1 MITNEINIIPSDSF
15 WLISLIFA
23 FLISTTMMPLII
35 KINKWLNCFDT
46 PDQRK
51 IHQNKTATMG
61 GIGIFVS
68 LFITYI
74 FLSKFNLPLYFWF
87 SLSILLIT
95 GILDDIYGIRWFIK
109 LFFQA
114 TASFIFIVMG
124 FNYSV
129 LFEQAG
135 LDFIP
140 VFLQP
145 IGLVIFI
152 ILYINAF
159 NLIDGMDG
167 LAGGL
172 ALINF
177 SVFGILNFHFGNFP
191 LAWMCI
197 TLSGALIG
205 FLVFNTHPAK
215 IFMGDTGSM
224 IIGFLLIVAAFNTF
238 QFHYHINE
246 LGIYEKKMFIWV
258 ISGILLLPFLDAVRV
273 FVVRLMQKKAPYLP
287 GKDHIHHLLLKT
299 GLSQKQ
305 VVVILYAINVLFV
318 LSGLI
323 VYLNKPISVIVS
335 VLLLKM

>member
-1 MITNEINIIPSDSF
+1 MITNELNIIPTDSF
-15 WLISLIFA
+15 WLLSLIIA
-23 FLISTTMMPLII
+23 FLLSLAMMPMII
-35 KINKWLNCFDT
+35 KLNKWLNCFDT

-68 LFITYI
+68 LLITYLT
-74 FLSKFNLPLYFWF
+74 LSKFYLPLYFWF
-87 SLSILLIT
+87 SLSILVIA
-95 GILDDIYGIRWFIK
+95 GILDDIYGLRWFIK
-109 LFFQA
+109 LFFQI
-114 TASFIFIVMG
+114 TVSLIFIVMG

-129 LFEQAG
+129 LFKQAG

-140 VFLQP
+140 LFLQP
-145 IGLVIFI
+145 IVLVIFI

-159 NLIDGMDG
+159 NLIDGVDG

-177 SVFGILNFHFGNFP
+177 SVFGLLNYHFGNFP
-191 LAWMCI
+191 LAWMCFI
-197 TLSGALIG
+197 LSGALIG

-273 FVVRLMQKKAPYLP
+273 FLVRIWHKRPPYLP

-299 GLSQKQ
+299 GLNQKQ

-323 VYLNKPISVIVS
+323 IYLNKPISVIVS